1 MLTYRLVRSSRRTL
15 ALEISAEGE
24 LIARAPRR
32 LPREAVDRFVASKEG
47 WIKKHLAKPRC
58 QLPEPSPEEAAKL
71 KQEAQAIRPGLVAR
85 LRSSSGQAQ
94 LCKNHQRQKA
104 LWQLQHQG
112 RPVLFPGG

>member
-71 KQEAQAIRPGLVAR
+71 KQEAQAILPGLVAR
-85 LRSSSGQAQ
+85 FAIFFRSSQ
-94 LCKNHQRQKA
+94 LCKSPAPRKRFGSCNPRA
-104 LWQLQHQG
+104 ACFSCG
-112 RPVLFPGG
+112 